1 MLYSATIGSGKDLV
15 LLHGWGFNADLFN
28 DLIETYKDQYRI
40 TKIDL
45 PGHGRSDEVVGGI
58 DEWCDEIIKILP
70 NNPILLGWSLGGLL
84 AINIARK
91 VQISKLILVA
101 SSPNFVQ
108 NYHWKF
114 GIDADNFK
122 QFSDALQLNLSKG
135 LKRFVSL
142 QTQDKSKLKV
152 LNQSIDQFPTST
164 QALNQGLEILLNTDL
179 IAALEQLDAPIEVIL
194 GDRDTLVPCK
204 IGEWYQSL
212 NIKTQIL
219 KSGHI
224 PFLNKKFLL

>member
-1 MLYSATIGSGKDLV
+1 MLYSATIGTGKDLV

-45 PGHGRSDEVVGGI
+45 PGHGRSDEVAGEI

-70 NNPILLGWSLGGLL
+70 NKPILLGWSLGGLL

-108 NYHWKF
+108 NDHWKF

-142 QTQDKSKLKV
+142 QTQDKSTLKL
-152 LNQSIDQFPTST
+152 LNQSIDQFPAST
-164 QALNQGLEILLNTDL
+164 IALNQGLEMLLSTDL
-179 IAALEQLDAPIEVIL
+179 TEKFLALNINMKIIL
-194 GDRDTLVPCK
+194 GRKDTLIPSA
-204 IGEWYQSL
+204 ISSWYESQS
-212 NIKTQIL
+212 IDISIL
-219 KSGHI
+219 DTGHL
-224 PFLNKKFLL
+224 PFLNAGFEL

>member
-1 MLYSATIGSGKDLV
+1 MLYSATIGTGKDLV

-45 PGHGRSDEVVGGI
+45 PGHGRSDEVAGEI

-70 NNPILLGWSLGGLL
+70 NKPILLGWSLGGLL

-108 NYHWKF
+108 NDHWKF

-152 LNQSIDQFPTST
+152 LNQSIDQFPAST
-164 QALNQGLEILLNTDL
+164 IALNQGLEMLLSTDL
-179 IAALEQLDAPIEVIL
+179 TEKFLALNINMKIIL
-194 GDRDTLVPCK
+194 GRKDTLIPSA
-204 IGEWYQSL
+204 ISSWYESQS
-212 NIKTQIL
+212 IDIAIL
-219 KSGHI
+219 DTGHL
-224 PFLNKKFLL
+224 PFLNAGFEL